1 MCNDFLYSF
10 LNSHRVQESNIPI
23 SQYTVT
29 IKRRTA
35 TTAEA
40 GAGRKLCKSKKDI
53 SHGNSW
59 SSEKNN
65 STGTSVLVSLPGP

>member
-35 TTAEA
+35 TTA
-40 GAGRKLCKSKKDI
+40 GAAESCAKAKK
-53 SHGNSW
+53 
-59 SSEKNN
+59 
-65 STGTSVLVSLPGP
+65 TSLTEIPGPRKKTTVQALPYS